1 MNYKE
6 EKKVLYLRT
15 DLKKR
20 EKKEKEVE
28 SN

>member
-20 EKKEKEVE
+20 GKKEKEVE